1 MNKIKN
7 KKGIILL
14 ALLSLMVNSIS
25 ILSGSLNWVNQFW
38 ITGSLFLIAGF
49 LRNAGSFKSIGVSY
63 YIIILLPFLSIYT
76 LYTFMY
82 ERINVYPIAIIPY
95 LTFFAGILFSRM
107 KVIKKT
113 VLVLI
118 TLSLIII
125 MGIYSIPNWLAY
137 VSDSV
142 STENNYDLSTIEFY
156 TSERKLVKL
165 NEIKDKIIVLDF
177 WNTYCSICYKKF
189 PELERLFENYNG
201 EVVVYAVH
209 LIEKG
214 EEWED
219 VIKKARKLNYN
230 FNFGFTTLL
239 EKEIITKSLN
249 ITYVPTLVIING
261 KGKFIYKGE
270 LNTSESVF
278 INNAYSIID
287 EAIQNR

>member
-1 MNKIKN
+1 
-7 KKGIILL
+7 
-14 ALLSLMVNSIS
+14 
-25 ILSGSLNWVNQFW
+25 
-38 ITGSLFLIAGF
+38 
-49 LRNAGSFKSIGVSY
+49 
-63 YIIILLPFLSIYT
+63 T

-113 VLVLI
+113 ILVLI

-125 MGIYSIPNWLAY
+125 MGIYGIPNWLAY
-137 VSDSV
+137 ISDSV

-156 TSERKLVKL
+156 TSEKKLVKL
-165 NEIKDKIIVLDF
+165 NEIKEKIIVLDF
-177 WNTYCSICYKKF
+177 WNSYCSICYKKF
-189 PELERLFENYNG
+189 PELERLFEKYNT

-209 LIEKG
+209 LIEKN
-214 EEWED
+214 EQFDD
-219 VIKKARKLNYN
+219 VVEKAGTLTYN
-230 FNFGFTTLL
+230 FSFGFTNLTQ
-239 EKEIITKSLN
+239 KEHITKNLH

-261 KGKFIYKGE
+261 KGKLIYKGE

-278 INNAYSIID
+278 INNAFSIID